1 MLKILTGRLIFVRLL
16 MLAAMV
22 GLIAIGIATI
32 YAAGNPAEP
41 DSAAS
46 LSVPAGAW
54 KKQVIYATAGLAAFV
69 LVNLINYGW
78 LGAASYWIYAVV
90 LAVLSVLLLD
100 KIVDI
105 PFVPVINYSRRWIKI
120 LPGYDVKVQP
130 SEFCKIAYILALAWY
145 LRYRSN
151 YRKFLG
157 LVGPFALTL
166 LAIVLILLEPDL
178 GTVMLMMPILFAML
192 FVAGARVRHLL
203 AIIGLAVVVSPL
215 LWHFMHSYQRM
226 RISSVL
232 LQNEKIME
240 KARDNPRLAKIL
252 AGGTANLAKWKRNQG
267 YHLMHSKYAI
277 ASGGFSG
284 YGFAKGPY
292 IRYNY
297 LPERHNDFIFA
308 IICHQWGL
316 VGCGVVLGLY
326 ALIVGCGVEIA
337 QANTDPFARLISVGI
352 IAMFTVEVIVNISM
366 TLGLMPITGLTLPLI
381 SYGGSSLVV
390 SMIAVGLLNNIGR
403 CRPFSVAGK
412 GFEHITD

>member
-1 MLKILTGRLIFVRLL
+1 ML
-16 MLAAMV
+16 MAMA
-22 GLIAIGIATI
+22 GLIVIGIATI
-32 YAAGNPAEP
+32 YAAGNPADP

-46 LSVPAGAW
+46 LSVPSGAW
-54 KKQVIYATAGLAAFV
+54 KKQIIYATAGLAAFV
-69 LVNLINYGW
+69 LINLINYGW

-105 PFVPVINYSRRWIKI
+105 PFVPVINFSRRWIKI
-120 LPGYDVKVQP
+120 VPGYDVKIQP

-157 LVGPFALTL
+157 LIGPFALTL

-203 AIIGLAVVVSPL
+203 VIIGLAVVVSPL

-240 KARDNPRLAKIL
+240 KARDNPRLAEIL

-277 ASGGFSG
+277 ASGGVSG

-316 VGCGVVLGLY
+316 VGCAVVLGLY
-326 ALIVGCGVEIA
+326 ALIAGCGVEIA

-352 IAMFTVEVIVNISM
+352 IAMFAVEVIVNISM
-366 TLGLMPITGLTLPLI
+366 TLGLMPITGLTLPLV